1 MVIMRNQK
9 ILVKEAVRI
18 VGKAKEKGVI
28 LRLIGA
34 VAVRIHSPK
43 FSFLHEK
50 LGRELT
56 DIDFIAYGK
65 QRQEIVNFLSD
76 IGYECDRRI
85 ISSLIPTAQYVFRK
99 GPEIHVDVFFD
110 RLEMCHTIDFKDQ
123 LEVDYPTI
131 SLANLLLEKMQI
143 VQLNEKDAIDTVVLL
158 REHNVGKGDDE
169 TVNLD
174 YISKLLSKDWG
185 FYYTVTMNLK
195 RIRDE
200 FLPSYDLSEEDKTDV
215 KHRIDTLLERIEKKP
230 KSLGWKMR
238 ARIGAKKKW
247 YRDVEELY
255 R

>member
-1 MVIMRNQK
+1 MMRNQK
-9 ILVKEAVRI
+9 SLVNEAVEI
-18 VGKAKEKGVI
+18 VGKAEERGVI
-28 LRLIGA
+28 LRLMGA
-34 VAVRIHSPK
+34 VAVKVHLPK
-43 FSFLHEK
+43 FLFLHEK

-56 DIDFIAYGK
+56 DIDFIAYGR

-76 IGYECDRRI
+76 MGYECDKRI
-85 ISSLIPTAQYVFRK
+85 VSSLIPTAQYVFQK

-131 SLANLLLEKMQI
+131 SLANLVLEKMQI

-169 TVNLD
+169 TINFD

-195 RIRDE
+195 RIRNE
-200 FLPSYDLSEEDKTDV
+200 FLPSYNLSEEDKTDV
-215 KHRIDTLLERIEKKP
+215 KHKIDTLLERIEKDP
-230 KSLGWKMR
+230 KSLAWKMR
-238 ARIGAKKKW
+238 ARVGAKKKW
-247 YRDVEELY
+247 YRDVEEIY